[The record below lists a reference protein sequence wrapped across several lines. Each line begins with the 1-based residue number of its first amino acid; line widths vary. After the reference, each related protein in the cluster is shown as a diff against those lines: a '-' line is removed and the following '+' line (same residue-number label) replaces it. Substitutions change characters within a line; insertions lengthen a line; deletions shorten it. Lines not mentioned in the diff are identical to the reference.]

1 MVKSLGALQPWLF
14 LMFYLFYLFYLF
26 PAFENRIDNNS
37 QLEYAFL

>member
-1 MVKSLGALQPWLF
+1 MVKSLGELQPGLF
-14 LMFYLFYLFYLF
+14 LMLHLF

>member
-14 LMFYLFYLFYLF
+14 LMFYLFYLF